1 MGSYLTLYV
10 YTDAFPFAES
20 IYTPLMLRTYALA
33 NCTRNFP
40 RRTLK
45 PLFFSENNFYGV
57 THSVEQKDDWLTQ
70 VMVLISPMNMK
81 HCDCLVYSENR
92 KTVKQ
97 EDDIKAIQKCI

>member
-40 RRTLK
+40 RRTLN
-45 PLFFSENNFYGV
+45 PLFFSENNF
-57 THSVEQKDDWLTQ
+57 
-70 VMVLISPMNMK
+70 MM
-81 HCDCLVYSENR
+81 
-92 KTVKQ
+92 
-97 EDDIKAIQKCI
+97 